1 MQGRYQPDPVQQWRN
16 READHAD
23 TNISHNAA
31 AALAHTVNLAD
42 ANLVTVV
49 HCKLAENFAG
59 KQCALPTDADDNN
72 VKHIINPP

>member
-1 MQGRYQPDPVQQWRN
+1 MQGRYQPDPV
-16 READHAD
+16 
-23 TNISHNAA
+23 HNAA

-42 ANLVTVV
+42 ANLVAVV